1 MWEDSSLFL
10 SWLEGVWVRMA
21 EIGFDFYQHK
31 CIAGG
36 DVSSKEAAYLPV
48 FLPLVNSW
56 FSREVSEFALL
67 LLVWQR
73 VYVPEKNPDSSLHD
87 ILKGVFWAL
96 CWFCKENWQLLLVVH
111 VATKCWIKTWL
122 WYNHTFLKHRQ
133 YVLACIS
140 CSSLPLLGQCGERLS
155 AALPDPCIRICASSL
170 GIFITAGN
178 FWIATVWFLC
188 IIFCV
193 ISLFMQSYF

>member
-1 MWEDSSLFL
+1 
-10 SWLEGVWVRMA
+10 MA

-36 DVSSKEAAYLPV
+36 DISSKEAAYLPV

-87 ILKGVFWAL
+87 ILKGVF
-96 CWFCKENWQLLLVVH
+96 
-111 VATKCWIKTWL
+111 
-122 WYNHTFLKHRQ
+122 
-133 YVLACIS
+133 
-140 CSSLPLLGQCGERLS
+140 
-155 AALPDPCIRICASSL
+155 
-170 GIFITAGN
+170 
-178 FWIATVWFLC
+178 
-188 IIFCV
+188 
-193 ISLFMQSYF
+193 